1 MVKDKL
7 VMSLPGGRSMKRF
20 LGVAVAIVAVASLA
34 SLVAC
39 GSANNDQ
46 GVAFTFL
53 GYFQEAG
60 DRSGEIPEG
69 LVGLSAPL
77 SDTISQESAS
87 ESHGGALTAFVGLQN
102 NLSGQFIR
110 VKRIYFSY
118 AIAGASLQPPDT
130 SLPLS
135 GVIGPGETESEG
147 EDEEQ
152 GGPEENESSLPDTF
166 AGDAGPRYF
175 VETLVVPPAVMSWLS
190 FNRDSLPELPFTMV
204 VTAQIEGIASGAD
217 VLLTNKE
224 DLVVNFLPDNAIE
237 PVPGSGSDEAA
248 VGVAVEDGQGTSEF
262 DDGVDLWSDI
272 AKKTSEK

>member
-1 MVKDKL
+1 MVKDKM

-20 LGVAVAIVAVASLA
+20 LGVAVAIFAVVSLI
-34 SLVAC
+34 SFVGC
-39 GSANNDQ
+39 GSSNNDQ

-60 DRSGEIPEG
+60 DRSGEMPEG

-77 SDTISQESAS
+77 SDTINQESAS
-87 ESHGGALTAFVGLQN
+87 ASHGGALTAFVGLQN

-135 GVIGPGETESEG
+135 GVIGPGKSN
-147 EDEEQ
+147 EDEDDEQ
-152 GGPEENESSLPDTF
+152 DANSSLPDTF
-166 AGDAGPRYF
+166 REDAGPRYF

-217 VLLTNKE
+217 VLRTNKE

-237 PVPGSGSDEAA
+237 PIPGSGSDGVA
-248 VGVAVEDGQGTSEF
+248 VGVAVADGQETSEV
-262 DDGVDLWSDI
+262 DEGVDLWSDI
-272 AKKTSEK
+272 ARKTSEK